1 MQSDL
6 YSAGLVLWEILRR
19 TATAAAAAAATEES
33 SPVISPYNNEEEEEE
48 EEVKK
53 PLKQQQQHKSSSSSS
68 LVCDDYQLPYFEFVH
83 ADPSEKDMREVV
95 VLKVRH
101 GIIFLL
107 F

>member
-6 YSAGLVLWEILRR
+6 YSCGLVLWEILRR
-19 TATAAAAAAATEES
+19 TATAAAAATEES

-48 EEVKK
+48 EVKK
-53 PLKQQQQHKSSSSSS
+53 PLKQQQQQHKSSSSSSS

-83 ADPSEKDMREVV
+83 SDPSEKDMREVV

-101 GIIFLL
+101 GIIFV
-107 F
+107 FF